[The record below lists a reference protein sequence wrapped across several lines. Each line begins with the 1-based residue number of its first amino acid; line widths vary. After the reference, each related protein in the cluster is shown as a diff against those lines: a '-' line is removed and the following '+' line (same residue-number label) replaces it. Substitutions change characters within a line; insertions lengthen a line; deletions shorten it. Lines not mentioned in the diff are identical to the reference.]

1 MTTGVK
7 RLILSSLRY
16 LLVVAAT
23 LLLLF
28 PVYIMVSTSLK
39 FEVDAFSSPP
49 KWLFRPTL
57 ENYVAVLGKAG
68 FFRFFVNSVIV
79 SLSSTAATV
88 LVAALAAYPLARNR
102 FSGKRAVVGA
112 TLFLRM
118 IPPVILV
125 VPVYVFFNS
134 IRLTNGRLAL
144 FVIYTALNLPF
155 NIWILRTFIMDLPY
169 ELDESAFI
177 DGCSPFAVF
186 AKIVLP
192 LLAPAIAIASVF
204 SFRLAWNEFILSLV
218 LTNRATRTL
227 PVAVSLYITDTGTEW
242 GKITAIAT
250 IIAIPAFIFTFSAAR
265 SLITGLTAGA
275 VKG

>member
-204 SFRLAWNEFILSLV
+204 SFRLAWNEFILILV

>member
-1 MTTGVK
+1 MKTREKK
-7 RLILSSLRY
+7 RIFTILRY
-16 LLVVAAT
+16 LVVVGAT

-28 PVYIMVSTSLK
+28 PIYEMVTTSLK
-39 FEVDAFSSPP
+39 QEVEAFSNPP
-49 KWLFRPTL
+49 KWLFRPTFD
-57 ENYVAVLGKAG
+57 NYVAVLTKAG
-68 FFRFFVNSVIV
+68 FFKYFVNSLIV
-79 SLSSTAATV
+79 ALTSTLV
-88 LVAALAAYPLARNR
+88 SVFVAALAAYPLARNR
-102 FSGKRAVVGA
+102 FTGKQGVIVA

-134 IRLTNGRLAL
+134 LKLTNGLLSL
-144 FVIYTALNLPF
+144 FIMYTALNLPF

-169 ELDESAFI
+169 ELDESAFL
-177 DGCSPFAVF
+177 DGCTPFAVF
-186 AKIVLP
+186 QRIILP
-192 LLAPAIAIASVF
+192 LLSPGLAVASVF

-218 LTNRATRTL
+218 LTNRMTRTL

-250 IIAIPAFIFTFSAAR
+250 IIALPAFIFTFTVAR

>member
-7 RLILSSLRY
+7 RLTLSSLRY

>member
-1 MTTGVK
+1 MTAGVK
-7 RLILSSLRY
+7 RLTLSSLRY